1 MEVVRLF
8 YTSLVN
14 HTAYVFFISEQI
26 EEYST
31 PCLWDTT
38 LNDAVYLADR
48 MRKLMCLFRNFAIG
62 LPTSTNDSLKDA
74 HKQIFNKELPL
85 AEISS
90 CSRKISYACSV
101 LRSSLRIITELGSYL
116 GAIRL

>member
-31 PCLWDTT
+31 RCLWDST
-38 LNDAVYLADR
+38 LNGAEDLAYR
-48 MRKLMCLFRNFAIG
+48 MQKLMCYFRNFAIG

-74 HKQIFNKELPL
+74 HKQIFNKELTDT
-85 AEISS
+85 SS
-90 CSRKISYACSV
+90 CSRKILYACRV
-101 LRSSLRIITELGSYL
+101 LQNSLRIITELGSYL